1 MKVIH
6 NKKELKKVHKTFVT
20 ISQSEVVKKNL
31 DTKYS
36 KWQLRIAKMIKVE
49 VADAYQYC
57 FRINY
62 KGNFKLKANDIIVNE
77 SGQIFAVLKELNR
90 VAMVVSH
97 DAFTEKPLMYGK
109 LVIVQ
114 RDFDKG
120 SKVIT

>member
-1 MKVIH
+1 MKVVH
-6 NKKELKKVHKTFVT
+6 KKKELKKVHKRFVT
-20 ISQSEVVKKNL
+20 ISQSEVIKKNL

-49 VADAYQYC
+49 VADAYLYC

-62 KGNFKLKANDIIVNE
+62 KGNFKLKLNDVIINE

-90 VAMVVSH
+90 VAMVVSY
-97 DAFTEKPLMYGK
+97 DATTEKPLMYGK

-114 RDFDKG
+114 KDFDKE
-120 SKVIT
+120 SKIKT